1 MPLRKRLAG
10 TSVIIS
16 IKSKYVSLA
25 QRLTIVVTR
34 LGLRVCRK
42 FAQSRSGPLQLH
54 GAEAVCVITLGVG
67 VIDAKRLGVGQGRLV
82 GVAVGAFVAVATFVA
97 GAWTVGVSVIVG
109 VSLTLGVA
117 VVILLS
123 IPQPTIVW
131 FVWVLLPAYAF
142 YAHYTAP
149 EVLIRI
155 AKP

>member
-1 MPLRKRLAG
+1 M
-10 TSVIIS
+10 
-16 IKSKYVSLA
+16 
-25 QRLTIVVTR
+25 
-34 LGLRVCRK
+34 
-42 FAQSRSGPLQLH
+42 
-54 GAEAVCVITLGVG
+54 ITLGVG

-97 GAWTVGVSVIVG
+97 VAWTVGVSVIVG

-131 FVWVLLPAYAF
+131 LVWVLLPAYVF
-142 YAHYTAP
+142 YSHYTAP